1 MEVNQY
7 LEMFIE
13 ESKDHLQACSEHLL
27 ELEKNPD
34 DLAIVGEIFR
44 SAHTLKG
51 MSATMGF
58 EDLADLT
65 HKMENVLDAIRNEK
79 IHVSPEILDVVF
91 ESVDHLEEMVMD
103 IANGGDGKRDV
114 SSTVAQLKRIE
125 LGEYAIPEVVA
136 TTETP
141 VTAVTSVLEYDSF
154 EQTVISQSTE
164 QGFNAFEISVRLRE
178 DCLLKAAR
186 VFMVFEILEKDGDVI
201 KSNPS
206 VEKLEDEQF
215 DQQFSVAFVTKESA
229 EDMKNKIMKV
239 SEVEEVIVATLGTPV
254 TAVASVLEYDS
265 FEQTVIAQSA
275 EQGFNAFEISVKLRE
290 DCLLKAARVFM
301 VFEILEKDGDVIKSN
316 PSVEKLEDEQFD
328 QQFSVALVTKESA
341 EDMQKKIMKVSEV
354 EEVIV
359 ATIEQK
365 QHSEK
370 EPAIQEVAATATVEV
385 EAQPATTPEKN
396 NAAPTPAKAPAPAKT
411 DKSHAPV
418 GNKTIRVNIERL
430 DILMNLFE
438 ELVIDRGR
446 LQSIATEVNHGELN
460 ETVERM
466 SRVMGDLQTIILT
479 MRMVPVETVF
489 NRFPKMIRQL
499 SRDLNKKINLEIIG
513 AETELDRT
521 VIDEIGDPLVHLIRN
536 SVDHGIENPTARR
549 AKGKPE
555 EGTVVLRA
563 YHSGNY
569 VFIEIEDDGAGINR
583 EKVLAKAI
591 SKGIVTQE
599 QSYSMSDKQIN
610 ELILASGFSTAD
622 VISDVSGRGVG
633 LDVVKTT
640 IESLGGNI
648 SIESTQD
655 VGSIFSI
662 QLPLT
667 LSIISVMLVEI
678 EKEIYAIPLSSIIET
693 SIIRSSEIMNAHNQ
707 KVIDFRGKVVPLVFL
722 EEIFEV
728 PRKEPQDDEFH
739 SVVIVRKGEKLAG
752 LVVDSFIGQQE
763 IVLKSLGNYLT
774 NIFAI
779 SGATILGNGKVALIV
794 DCNAL
799 IK

>member
-13 ESKDHLQACSEHLL
+13 ESKEHLQACSEHLL

-79 IHVSPEILDVVF
+79 IHVSPEILDIVF

-125 LGEYAIPEVVA
+125 SGEEAAPEVVA
-136 TTETP
+136 TVTTEDKHQ
-141 VTAVTSVLEYDSF
+141 VSSVLEYDSF
-154 EQTVISQSTE
+154 EQTVITQSAE
-164 QGFNAFEISVRLRE
+164 QGFNAFEISVSLRE

-201 KSNPS
+201 KSTPS

-215 DQQFSVAFVTKESA
+215 DQQFYVAFVTKESA
-229 EDMKNKIMKV
+229 EDMQKKLMKV
-239 SEVEEVIVATLGTPV
+239 SEVEEV
-254 TAVASVLEYDS
+254 
-265 FEQTVIAQSA
+265 
-275 EQGFNAFEISVKLRE
+275 N
-290 DCLLKAARVFM
+290 
-301 VFEILEKDGDVIKSN
+301 
-316 PSVEKLEDEQFD
+316 
-328 QQFSVALVTKESA
+328 
-341 EDMQKKIMKVSEV
+341 
-354 EEVIV
+354 V
-359 ATIEQK
+359 ATINQK
-365 QHSEK
+365 QFSEK
-370 EPAIQEVAATATVEV
+370 QQYEASQEAAATAIATVEAV
-385 EAQPATTPEKN
+385 ETTDATTAKPASAKST
-396 NAAPTPAKAPAPAKT
+396 APAKA

-446 LQSIATEVNHGELN
+446 LQSISTEVNHGELN

-583 EKVLAKAI
+583 DKVLSKAI
-591 SKGIVTQE
+591 SKGIVTHE
-599 QSYSMSDKQIN
+599 QSLAMTDNQIN

-693 SIIRSSEIMNAHNQ
+693 SIIRSSDIMNAHNQ

-728 PRKEPQDDEFH
+728 PRKELQDDEFH

>member
-13 ESKDHLQACSEHLL
+13 ESKEHLQACSEHLL

-79 IHVSPEILDVVF
+79 IHVTPEILDVVF

-125 LGEYAIPEVVA
+125 LGEEVIPEVVA
-136 TTETP
+136 TVAAP
-141 VTAVTSVLEYDSF
+141 VVESVLEYDSF
-154 EQTVISQSTE
+154 EQTVITQSAE
-164 QGFNAFEISVRLRE
+164 QGFNAFEISVTLRE

-201 KSNPS
+201 KSSPS

-215 DQQFSVAFVTKESA
+215 DQQFYVAFVTK
-229 EDMKNKIMKV
+229 
-239 SEVEEVIVATLGTPV
+239 TT
-254 TAVASVLEYDS
+254 
-265 FEQTVIAQSA
+265 
-275 EQGFNAFEISVKLRE
+275 
-290 DCLLKAARVFM
+290 
-301 VFEILEKDGDVIKSN
+301 
-316 PSVEKLEDEQFD
+316 
-328 QQFSVALVTKESA
+328 A
-341 EDMQKKIMKVSEV
+341 EDMQKKLMKVSEV
-354 EEVIV
+354 DEVIV
-359 ATIEQK
+359 TTIDQRK
-365 QHSEK
+365 FSEK
-370 EPAIQEVAATATVEV
+370 VFEAHQEVAATATAVAEV
-385 EAQPATTPEKN
+385 
-396 NAAPTPAKAPAPAKT
+396 AAIPTNTPAAKAEAVAKPAKEAT
-411 DKSHAPV
+411 PSKADKNHAPV

-446 LQSIATEVNHGELN
+446 LQSISTEVNHGELN

-728 PRKEPQDDEFH
+728 PRQEHQDEEFH

>member
-7 LEMFIE
+7 LEMFID
-13 ESKDHLQACSEHLL
+13 ESKEHLQACSEHLL
-27 ELEKNPD
+27 ELEKNPQ
-34 DLAIVGEIFR
+34 DLAIVSEIFR

-79 IHVSPEILDVVF
+79 ISVTPEILDVVF
-91 ESVDHLEEMVMD
+91 ESVDHLEEMVQD
-103 IANGGDGKRDV
+103 IASGGDGKRNV
-114 SSTVAQLKRIE
+114 QATVEMLKRIE
-125 LGEYAIPEVVA
+125 SGEEL
-136 TTETP
+136 TGT
-141 VTAVTSVLEYDSF
+141 TAVPLAANEQAATSIVSAEWKLEYDDF
-154 EQTVISQSTE
+154 EKTILHQSLE
-164 QGFNAFEISVRLRE
+164 QGFNTYEISISLRE

-186 VFMVFEILEKDGDVI
+186 VFMVFEILEKNGDVI
-201 KSNPS
+201 KSSPT
-206 VEKLEDEQF
+206 VDKLEEEQF
-215 DQQFSVAFVTKESA
+215 DSEFHVAFISKETA
-229 EDMKNKIMKV
+229 DDLQKMLLKV
-239 SEVEEVIVATLGTPV
+239 SEVEKVEVLAIDP
-254 TAVASVLEYDS
+254 SV
-265 FEQTVIAQSA
+265 F
-275 EQGFNAFEISVKLRE
+275 RE
-290 DCLLKAARVFM
+290 AKG
-301 VFEILEKDGDVIKSN
+301 EILPQEAL
-316 PSVEKLEDEQFD
+316 PSEPE
-328 QQFSVALVTKESA
+328 TA
-341 EDMQKKIMKVSEV
+341 EPVSE
-354 EEVIV
+354 E
-359 ATIEQK
+359 K
-365 QHSEK
+365 QAGGE
-370 EPAIQEVAATATVEV
+370 
-385 EAQPATTPEKN
+385 PEKKPAAN
-396 NAAPTPAKAPAPAKT
+396 NA
-411 DKSHAPV
+411 KSHAPAAS
-418 GNKTIRVNIERL
+418 KTIRVNIERL
-430 DILMNLFE
+430 DVLMNLFE

-446 LQSIATEVNHGELN
+446 LLSIAAEVNHGELS

-466 SRVMGDLQTIILT
+466 SRTMGDLQNIILT

-489 NRFPKMIRQL
+489 NRFPKMVRQL

-536 SVDHGIENPTARR
+536 SLDHGIESPEVRR
-549 AKGKPE
+549 QQGKPE
-555 EGTVVLRA
+555 EGTVQLRA

-583 EKVLAKAI
+583 NKVLTKAI
-591 SKGIVTQE
+591 AKGIVSKE
-599 QSYSMSDKQIN
+599 AASSLSNKQVN
-610 ELILASGFSTAD
+610 ELIMAPGFSTAD
-622 VISDVSGRGVG
+622 VISDISGRGVG

-655 VGSIFSI
+655 IGSTFSI

-693 SIIRSSEIMNAHNQ
+693 SIIRQSDILNAHNQ
-707 KVIDFRGKVVPLVFL
+707 KVIDFRGKVVPLIFL
-722 EEIFEV
+722 EEVFEV
-728 PRKEPQDDEFH
+728 PRTKLDEDEFH
-739 SVVIVRKGEKLAG
+739 SVVIVRKGDKMAG

-799 IK
+799 M